1 LNAADGDDAE
11 ADVDDVDGE
20 MVTVSD
26 FSDSTNT
33 IMSINFVASVP
44 PLPTAST
51 DDAGTF
57 EAPITPSNEFGV
69 AAMDATLA
77 SC

>member
-1 LNAADGDDAE
+1 M
-11 ADVDDVDGE
+11 DDVDGE

-26 FSDSTNT
+26 YSDSTNT

-44 PLPTAST
+44 SLLPAST
-51 DDAGTF
+51 DEAGTF
-57 EAPITPSNEFGV
+57 EDPITPSNEFGV
-69 AAMDATLA
+69 AAMDAPLA